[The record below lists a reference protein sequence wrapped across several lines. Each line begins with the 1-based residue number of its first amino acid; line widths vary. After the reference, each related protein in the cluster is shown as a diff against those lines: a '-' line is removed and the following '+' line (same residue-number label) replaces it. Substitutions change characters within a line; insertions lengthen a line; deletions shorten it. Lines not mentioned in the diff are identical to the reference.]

1 MNNSFI
7 MDKSKL
13 NLLAVLVVLLVI
25 SCEQKKDNSSNFE
38 RAKAFE
44 KISNKN
50 ESLKSKEKRIENYK
64 SAISKSKNFKKSLEK
79 NYTYSGYGSSESNNP
94 NNSSNVLKNK
104 MNESKTNVSN
114 RKVTFKSSNKSTA
127 IFSAYSTN

>member
-1 MNNSFI
+1 

>member
-1 MNNSFI
+1 

-44 KISNKN
+44 KINNKN
-50 ESLKSKEKRIENYK
+50 KSLKSKEKRIENYK
-64 SAISKSKNFKKSLEK
+64 SAVDKSKKFKKSLEK
-79 NYTYSGYGSSESNNP
+79 NYSYSGYGSPEINKPSDL
-94 NNSSNVLKNK
+94 LKNK
-104 MNESKTNVSN
+104 LDDSKINMSN
-114 RKVTFKSSNKSTA
+114 KKVIFKSSKKSTA